1 MRKTASL
8 IRMVPRTSRPGNPVL
23 RRTLA
28 TLTTDFLP
36 NILAEEGFTKFLEP
50 LEDVNE
56 ITPVFT
62 KYGAEETVIKNLFV
76 HFSIDRD
83 NVCIRADFNIK
94 KTQESFD
101 KDQIRFS
108 INYPSYSPDI
118 TPPSLPGIQG
128 IPVPERVQEVANTMW
143 RVFCIC
149 DFLSLK
155 IEAMVHPDGSMSFP
169 ESKAIVDESA
179 AHRQPEIFA
188 NVSRTESDDEV
199 EAERSNLVYRRYFLS
214 ILC

>member
-1 MRKTASL
+1 M
-8 IRMVPRTSRPGNPVL
+8 IPRTSRLGNPVL

-36 NILAEEGFTKFLEP
+36 NLLAEEGFTKFLEP
-50 LEDVNE
+50 LENGIE

-62 KYGAEETVIKNLFV
+62 QYGTEETIIKNLFV

-83 NVCIRADFNIK
+83 NVCIKADFNIK

-101 KDQIRFS
+101 KDQLRFS

-118 TPPSLPGIQG
+118 TPPSLPDVPG
-128 IPVPERVQEVANTMW
+128 IPAHERVQEVANTMW

-155 IEAMVHPDGSMSFP
+155 IDAMIHPDGSMSFP
-169 ESKAIVDESA
+169 RSRAIVDESA

-188 NVSRTESDDEV
+188 NVSRTESEDEV
-199 EAERSNLVYRRYFLS
+199 EAETSNLVYRRYFLS